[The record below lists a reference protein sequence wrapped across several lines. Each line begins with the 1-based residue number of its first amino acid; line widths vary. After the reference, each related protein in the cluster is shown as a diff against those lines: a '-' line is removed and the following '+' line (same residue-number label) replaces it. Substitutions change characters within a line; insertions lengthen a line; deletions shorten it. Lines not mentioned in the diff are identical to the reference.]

1 MHKHIDTIGTT
12 ERIGFPKLHIY
23 DVPAKIDTGADSS
36 SLWATDVQETADGRL
51 SFVAFGTGSRFYTG
65 NLVTTKTFRRVLVK
79 NSFGV
84 IESRYKARLLI
95 QIGDRKIRA
104 WFTLADRAGMKY
116 PVLLGRRLLKNKF
129 VVDVA
134 KQQLHTSSNKPYN
147 VLVLGAPGE
156 QVREFFASVA
166 GMTSHETEFTTCSYK
181 DLAYWIEP
189 GNVKVYETISGRDI
203 ADFDLVYFKTHR
215 NNYEFA
221 IAAAEYLKF
230 HHVQFVDEELRAY
243 VAYDK
248 LAEAMHLVLHDIPV
262 PFMVSGS
269 QRVIQSQ
276 AQEIIDRIGSPFVFK
291 EINADRSRSNYL
303 LHTAKEVEDVLASAQ
318 PSDIFMLQKYIKNDG
333 YMRILIFGSEPAVVI
348 KRKAVGNDDPRK
360 QHLNTPAGGAN
371 AQLLKG
377 GQVSDDV
384 CRLAAWAAKVMHRQV
399 AGVDLIQDKQTG
411 EWLVLEVN
419 TAPQIRTGAFV
430 EAKSKAF
437 AKFIDFQLDR

>member
-1 MHKHIDTIGTT
+1 MEKNIDTIGTT
-12 ERIGFPKLHIY
+12 ERISFPKLHIF

-36 SLWATDVQETADGRL
+36 SLWATDIQETAEGRL
-51 SFVAFGTGSRFYTG
+51 TFVAFGVGSRFYTG
-65 NLVTTKTFRRVLVK
+65 SQITTKTFRRVLVK

-84 IESRYKARLLI
+84 IEPRYKARLLI

-129 VVDVA
+129 IVDVA
-134 KQQLHTSSNKPYN
+134 KQQVHASSNKPYR

-156 QVREFFASVA
+156 LVRDFFAGVA
-166 GMTSHETEFTTCSYK
+166 KLTSHDTEFTTCSYK

-189 GNVKVYETISGRDI
+189 GNVKVIETVTGRDI
-203 ADFDLVYFKTHR
+203 ADYDLVYFKTHR
-215 NNYEFA
+215 RNYEFA

-248 LAEAMHLVLHDIPV
+248 LAEAMHLVLHDVPV
-262 PFMVSGS
+262 PFSVCGS
-269 QRVIQSQ
+269 QRVMKAQSK
-276 AQEIIDRIGSPFVFK
+276 EFIERVGSPFVFK
-291 EINADRSRSNYL
+291 EINADRSRSNFL
-303 LHTAKEVEDVLASAQ
+303 LHTAAEVDEILEASE
-318 PSDIFMLQKYIKNDG
+318 PSDIFMLQKYVENDG

-348 KRKAVGNDDPRK
+348 KRGTVTNDDPRK

-371 AQLLKG
+371 AQLLTG
-377 GQVSDDV
+377 DQVPDDV
-384 CRLAAWAAKVMHRQV
+384 CRLATWAAKVMHRQV

-411 EWLVLEVN
+411 EWFVLEVN
-419 TAPQIRTGAFV
+419 TAPQIRSGTFV
-430 EAKSKAF
+430 EAKSRAF